1 MTQLYDFYAIY
12 QFIYI
17 LERKKYTTFL
27 LPKERENCKDF
38 YSLLLDFDKIVLR
51 I

>member
-12 QFIYI
+12 EFIYI

-27 LPKERENCKDF
+27 VQKERKNRKDF

-51 I
+51 V